1 MIVNNGDRIV
11 SIHRYKHTY
20 EGDPVAKRPGFF
32 MCELYNINRRK
43 VCDGIFN
50 DGIGNS
56 FYCKKND

>member
-1 MIVNNGDRIV
+1 MATGLYPYIGIN
-11 SIHRYKHTY
+11 YTY
-20 EGDPVAKRPGFF
+20 EGYPVAKRPGFF